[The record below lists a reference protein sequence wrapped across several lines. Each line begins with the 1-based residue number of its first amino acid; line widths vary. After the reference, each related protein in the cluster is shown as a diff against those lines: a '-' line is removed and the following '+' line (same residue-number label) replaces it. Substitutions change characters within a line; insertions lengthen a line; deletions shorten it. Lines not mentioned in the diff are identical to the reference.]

1 MGCGFSKR
9 QGVLYL
15 ATEDTIHK
23 AITDQKDTDNCSYFN
38 HYNLQIAYDR
48 MIPVRTLEEQIA
60 LAIGFNRYDSRC
72 DKGTS

>member
-1 MGCGFSKR
+1 MII
-9 QGVLYL
+9 VL
-15 ATEDTIHK
+15 I
-23 AITDQKDTDNCSYFN
+23 N